1 MGYTTPTT
9 LTEGR
14 QRLTTLVGGAG
25 DVISVDDAVRLLSL
39 DRASAAKTL
48 GRWAS
53 QGWLRRVGRG
63 AYVPAS
69 LDTLNS
75 THVLDDPWVLVPSLF
90 PSGYVGGRTAAEY
103 WDLTEQIFNDIVVI
117 TSQAVRHK
125 SQRNHGAIFTI
136 KHVAPERIFGTKTV
150 WRGRSKVLVS
160 DLERTIV
167 DMLDDPALGGGI
179 QHVADCLAEYLRR
192 KDRNDPRLIDHAGQL
207 GNGAVLKRL
216 GFLAE
221 ADESAAWLVG
231 QCRTRLTKGYVKLDP
246 ALDCP
251 RIVSRWGIRIPDH
264 WVRGGRA

>member
-1 MGYTTPTT
+1 MEYTAPAT
-9 LTEGR
+9 LTAGR

-25 DVISVDDAVRLLSL
+25 DVIGIDDAVRLLNL
-39 DRASAAKTL
+39 DRISAAKIL
-48 GRWAS
+48 ARWAS

-63 AYVPAS
+63 TYVAAT
-69 LDTLNS
+69 LDTLSNA
-75 THVLDDPWVLVPSLF
+75 HVLDDPWVLIPTLF
-90 PSGYVGGRTAAEY
+90 SPGYVGGRTAAEY
-103 WDLTEQIFNDIVVI
+103 WDLTEQMFNDIVVI
-117 TSQAVRHK
+117 TSQALRHK
-125 SQRNHGAIFTI
+125 SQRHHGATFTV

-160 DLERTIV
+160 DLERTLV
-167 DMLDDPALGGGI
+167 DMLDDPTLGGGI

-192 KDRNDPRLIDHAGQL
+192 KDRNDPRLIAHAEQL
-207 GNGAVLKRL
+207 GNGAVFKRL

-231 QCRTRLTKGYVKLDP
+231 ECRARLTKGYVKLDP

>member
-1 MGYTTPTT
+1 MAYTNKTA

-14 QRLTTLVGGAG
+14 QRLTTLVGGSG
-25 DVISVDDAVRLLSL
+25 DVISVDDAVRLLNL
-39 DRASAAKTL
+39 DRASAAKML
-48 GRWAS
+48 GRWTS

-69 LDTLNS
+69 LDTLGS

-90 PSGYVGGRTAAEY
+90 SSSYVGGRTAAEY

-117 TSQAVRHK
+117 TSQVVRHK
-125 SQRNHGAIFTI
+125 SQRHHGAIFTV
-136 KHVAPERIFGTKTV
+136 KHVSPARIFGTKTV

-160 DLERTIV
+160 DLEHTVV

-192 KDRNDPRLIDHAGQL
+192 KDRNDTRLIAHAEQL
-207 GNGAVLKRL
+207 GNGAVFKRL

-221 ADESAAWLVG
+221 ADESADWLVR
-231 QCRTRLTKGYVKLDP
+231 QCQERLTKGYVKLDP
-246 ALDCP
+246 SLDCP
-251 RIVSRWGIRIPDH
+251 RIVTRWGIRIPDH